1 MSQENDRQLPDGWQ
15 WVKLGDVCEI
25 IGGGTPSKARHDYY
39 NGDIL
44 WATVRDMTG
53 NIITET
59 EHKIT
64 KEGLNNSSA
73 NIISKNNVV
82 IATRVSL
89 GKVCLLKNDTAIN
102 QDLKGIVPILS
113 NQLSVQYL
121 YYWLKSISNI
131 IVNNG
136 EGSTVKGIN
145 VRFVKNLKIPLPPLS
160 EQKRIAA
167 ILNEQMEAVEKARK
181 ATEAQLEAAKALP
194 AAYLRAVFESEE
206 ANSWER
212 RKLGDVCRVTKL
224 AGFEYTKYVNYN
236 PDGKY
241 IALRAQNVRNTGLDL
256 SNFVKITEDVASY
269 LSRSKLDS
277 GDIVMTFIG
286 ANIGEATWID
296 KNDMFYCAPNIARIT
311 PNAELI
317 DCQFLTRL
325 IHSSEFQRQIRDIN
339 ESTAQQSLSMKNI
352 RDFWVVFP
360 TLSQQKQIA
369 STLTEQM
376 QEVERLKQNLKE
388 QLDTINKL
396 PAVLLRRAFKGE
408 L

>member
-1 MSQENDRQLPDGWQ
+1 LPDGWQ

-136 EGSTVKGIN
+136 ALLD
-145 VRFVKNLKIPLPPLS
+145 FV
-160 EQKRIAA
+160 
-167 ILNEQMEAVEKARK
+167 
-181 ATEAQLEAAKALP
+181 
-194 AAYLRAVFESEE
+194 
-206 ANSWER
+206 
-212 RKLGDVCRVTKL
+212 
-224 AGFEYTKYVNYN
+224 
-236 PDGKY
+236 
-241 IALRAQNVRNTGLDL
+241 
-256 SNFVKITEDVASY
+256 
-269 LSRSKLDS
+269 
-277 GDIVMTFIG
+277 
-286 ANIGEATWID
+286 
-296 KNDMFYCAPNIARIT
+296 
-311 PNAELI
+311 
-317 DCQFLTRL
+317 
-325 IHSSEFQRQIRDIN
+325 
-339 ESTAQQSLSMKNI
+339 
-352 RDFWVVFP
+352 
-360 TLSQQKQIA
+360 
-369 STLTEQM
+369 
-376 QEVERLKQNLKE
+376 
-388 QLDTINKL
+388 
-396 PAVLLRRAFKGE
+396 
-408 L
+408 